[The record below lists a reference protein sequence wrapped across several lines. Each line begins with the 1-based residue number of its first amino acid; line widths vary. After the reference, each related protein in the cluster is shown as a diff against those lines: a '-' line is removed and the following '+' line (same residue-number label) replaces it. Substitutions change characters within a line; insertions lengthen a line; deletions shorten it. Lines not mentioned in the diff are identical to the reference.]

1 MGKSA
6 LAQMFRNDGAHFQ
19 KNYTLVSIQQAQTAT
34 QHFSKLHEKTKK
46 V

>member
-6 LAQMFRNDGAHFQ
+6 LAQMFRSDGAHFQ
-19 KNYTLVSIQQAQTAT
+19 KNYTLVSTQQAQT
-34 QHFSKLHEKTKK
+34 S

>member
-6 LAQMFRNDGAHFQ
+6 LAQMFRSDGAHFQ
-19 KNYTLVSIQQAQTAT
+19 KNYTLVSIQQAQTA
-34 QHFSKLHEKTKK
+34 

>member
-6 LAQMFRNDGAHFQ
+6 LAQMFRSDGAHFQ
-19 KNYTLVSIQQAQTAT
+19 KNYTLVSILQAT
-34 QHFSKLHEKTKK
+34 QHLSKLHEKTKK

>member
-6 LAQMFRNDGAHFQ
+6 LAQMFRTDGAHFQ
-19 KNYTLVSIQQAQTAT
+19 KNYTLVSIQQPQTAI
-34 QHFSKLHEKTKK
+34 HYFSKLHEKTKK